1 LDEQNHLRQVID
13 HAIKRVDG
21 LIERK
26 RNHGRNDDSEQAQ
39 TLDQEG
45 ASGLVAESDREK
57 IRELGDSHL

>member
-1 LDEQNHLRQVID
+1 VID